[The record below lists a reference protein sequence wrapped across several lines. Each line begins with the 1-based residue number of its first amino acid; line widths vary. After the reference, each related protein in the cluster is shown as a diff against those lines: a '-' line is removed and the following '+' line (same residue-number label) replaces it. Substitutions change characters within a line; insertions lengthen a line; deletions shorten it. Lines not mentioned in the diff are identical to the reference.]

1 MVLVLFRIV
10 FPIFEPY
17 IQGSMFFLGGIN
29 SILPYV
35 LYLSLI
41 WVFLIIVFGGR
52 FLHAFREFT
61 PNAYQSDYQAFR
73 QCDNRVIHY
82 YQPAQDKTISHTLT
96 TGIPGTIRHVN
107 PAIPGIPRSR
117 NDLPACF
124 KSLLVPAN
132 GFRGPPVPE
141 A

>member
-1 MVLVLFRIV
+1 MVLVFFRIV
-10 FPIFEPY
+10 FPIFGPY

-41 WVFLIIVFGGR
+41 WVFLIIGFGGR
-52 FLHAFREFT
+52 FLDAFREFA
-61 PNAYQSDYQAFR
+61 PNAYQADYQAF
-73 QCDNRVIHY
+73 QQNDNRVIHF
-82 YQPAQDKTISHTLT
+82 YQPEQDKTVSHTLT
-96 TGIPGTIRHVN
+96 AVIPGTIRHVN
-107 PAIPGIPRSR
+107 PAIPVILRNR
-117 NDLPACF
+117 NDLPASF

>member
-1 MVLVLFRIV
+1 
-10 FPIFEPY
+10 
-17 IQGSMFFLGGIN
+17 MFFLGGIN

-41 WVFLIIVFGGR
+41 WVFLIIGFSGR

-61 PNAYQSDYQAFR
+61 PNAYQSDYQAF
-73 QCDNRVIHY
+73 QQYDIKVIHY
-82 YQPAQDKTISHTLT
+82 YQPEQDKTVSHTLT
-96 TGIPGTIRHVN
+96 ACIPGTIRHVN
-107 PAIPGIPRSR
+107 PAISGILRNR
-117 NDLPACF
+117 NDLPASF
-124 KSLLVPAN
+124 NSLLVPAN